1 MKNKYINK
9 KKIVYKF
16 SPFIK
21 FIEDFSNK
29 YLSRKNFHNIK
40 IQNTAMVILEIKKVK
55 FYF

>member
-21 FIEDFSNK
+21 VYREDFSNK

-40 IQNTAMVILEIKKVK
+40 IQNAAMVILEN
-55 FYF
+55 